1 MTAMILPDGMVIVGN
16 HAPPRFAHQPRS
28 GKEIGCEAPS
38 GAGMLSACYE
48 WSTQQCY

>member
-16 HAPPRFAHQPRS
+16 HAPPTICTPAEVGQ
-28 GKEIGCEAPS
+28 EIGCAS
-38 GAGMLSACYE
+38 SAGMLSACYE